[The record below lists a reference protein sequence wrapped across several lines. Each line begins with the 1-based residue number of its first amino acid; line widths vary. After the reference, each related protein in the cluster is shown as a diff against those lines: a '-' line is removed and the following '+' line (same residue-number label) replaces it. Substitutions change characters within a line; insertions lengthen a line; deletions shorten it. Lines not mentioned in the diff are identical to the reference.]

1 MKKGSQI
8 KKYVVGTGVVLLIT
22 ILVCYTKREE
32 GVLSEN
38 RSLVRKENGMGEY
51 EAELIL
57 EIDGAKQTELTI
69 TVPEQHLTMSEEEL
83 YLALAVEEIRE
94 SFVGENP
101 SLGVI
106 RESVFVSSVYQ
117 EGKVLAEWKFSNSR
131 LIAIDGTIDDAVME
145 KDKEEVVATV
155 YLTCED
161 SSLIYEFGFTVYKK
175 EKGEEEVFYEKL
187 HQLIAESG
195 EKEGTE
201 LLLLPMEVNGHTL
214 DWKNKESNLPIQ
226 LFLLGM
232 VIVCL
237 LPVLEKEREKEAKE
251 KRQAQLMREYS
262 EMVNKLA
269 LLLGAGMTLQGAWR
283 QITKNYSEEKIKK
296 RGGERIVYEE
306 MLIAQRE
313 IENGKGEIKAYEAF
327 GERCELQKYRK
338 LSSYLVQNL
347 KKGNKGLCE
356 LLERESAEAFAER
369 KNMAQQLGEEV
380 GTKLLF
386 PMLLML
392 GIVILIIMVPAV
404 LSFETGIS

>member
-1 MKKGSQI
+1 MAKRLR
-8 KKYVVGTGVVLLIT
+8 VG
-22 ILVCYTKREE
+22 K
-32 GVLSEN
+32 
-38 RSLVRKENGMGEY
+38 
-51 EAELIL
+51 
-57 EIDGAKQTELTI
+57 
-69 TVPEQHLTMSEEEL
+69 
-83 YLALAVEEIRE
+83 
-94 SFVGENP
+94 FVGDT
-101 SLGVI
+101 I
-106 RESVFVSSVYQ
+106 RITPGTTRV
-117 EGKVLAEWKFSNSR
+117 KWT
-131 LIAIDGTIDDAVME
+131 DGTISQIPV
-145 KDKEEVVATV
+145 
-155 YLTCED
+155 
-161 SSLIYEFGFTVYKK
+161 
-175 EKGEEEVFYEKL
+175 
-187 HQLIAESG
+187 SG
-195 EKEGTE
+195 A
-201 LLLLPMEVNGHTL
+201 LNRSDMEVNGHTL

-347 KKGNKGLCE
+347 KKGNLFFGFACFRQSSILRKALSVFGRGAARLS
-356 LLERESAEAFAER
+356 LEEFA
-369 KNMAQQLGEEV
+369 KIGH
-380 GTKLLF
+380 
-386 PMLLML
+386 
-392 GIVILIIMVPAV
+392 AV
-404 LSFETGIS
+404 KV